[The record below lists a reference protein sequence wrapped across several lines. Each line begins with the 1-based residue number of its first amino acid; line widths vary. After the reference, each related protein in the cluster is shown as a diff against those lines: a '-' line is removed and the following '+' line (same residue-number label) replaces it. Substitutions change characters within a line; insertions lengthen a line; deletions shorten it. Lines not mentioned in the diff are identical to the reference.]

1 MRTRSGARF
10 TRWLSPFAILFALIA
25 ITKAAEPAPTA
36 PSLPLA
42 GGLPVIVRTGLRFE
56 EIADINENE
65 RSCTAT
71 VDLRLRWTD
80 ARLAY
85 PKEDGALY
93 QNFTD
98 AAAEAR
104 LAAMWV
110 PRVELANTMGTPSF
124 RAVSLRIY
132 PEGRVELMQRTTSK
146 FATAFHPQRF
156 PFDQQTL
163 GVEIVVRGEDQDRV
177 VLDYHQD
184 DLTFSTAAPDR
195 KLDRWKLGLTNIRR
209 EPLPGLY
216 GALHSRL
223 WVELQ
228 IRRQFTMAMAPIFIP
243 LFASLLI
250 PLMAIYMNKVEDGE
264 FQIDA
269 FELCNIV
276 IGGLFAVIALNF
288 TVNSAYPMLGD
299 ADNTVTRLFG
309 LNYLVLAAALAIII
323 TLFRFNLV
331 QRAFG
336 KYVQEQLY
344 HCIVWAGPLL
354 VLATAVALLL
364 VAMA

>member
-1 MRTRSGARF
+1 MRAISEARRWRSF
-10 TRWLSPFAILFALIA
+10 FLLFLALPA
-25 ITKAAEPAPTA
+25 LTGFSEPA
-36 PSLPLA
+36 PSLPLG

-56 EIADINENE
+56 QIADVDESE

-71 VDLRLRWTD
+71 VDLRLRWQD

-85 PKEDGALY
+85 PKEDGSTF
-93 QNFTD
+93 QSFKD
-98 AAAEAR
+98 AAAETR
-104 LAAMWV
+104 MAAMWV
-110 PRVELANTMGTPSF
+110 PRVELANTIGSPAF
-124 RAVSLRIY
+124 RTNSLRIY
-132 PEGRVELMQRTTSK
+132 PDGQVEWMQRTSTK
-146 FATAFHPQRF
+146 FATSFDPQRF
-156 PFDQQTL
+156 PFDQQKL
-163 GVEIVVRGEDQDRV
+163 AVEVVVRGDDQDRV
-177 VLDYHQD
+177 ALDYHQD
-184 DLTFSTAAPDR
+184 DLNFSAGGSDR
-195 KLDRWKLGLTNIRR
+195 NLDRWALGLTNIRR

-223 WVELQ
+223 WIELQ
-228 IRRQFTMAMAPIFIP
+228 IRRLFTMAMAPIFIP

-250 PLMAIYMNKVEDGE
+250 PLMAIYMNRVEDAE
-264 FQIDA
+264 FKIEA
-269 FELCNIV
+269 FELSNIV

-309 LNYLVLAAALAIII
+309 LNYLVLGIAAAIII

-344 HCIVWAGPLL
+344 LCIVWAGPLL
-354 VLATAVALLL
+354 VLATAISLLL

>member
-1 MRTRSGARF
+1 MRARPAGLISLLAVF
-10 TRWLSPFAILFALIA
+10 IALPA
-25 ITKAAEPAPTA
+25 VTGFSEPA
-36 PSLPLA
+36 PSLPLG

-56 EIADINENE
+56 QITAINENE
-65 RSCTAT
+65 GSCTAT
-71 VDLRLRWTD
+71 VDLRLRWQD

-85 PKEDGALY
+85 PKEDGAAF
-93 QNFTD
+93 QSFKD

-104 LAAMWV
+104 MATMWV
-110 PRVELANTMGTPSF
+110 PTVELANANGPPSF
-124 RAVSLRIY
+124 RSTSLRIY
-132 PEGRVELMQRTTSK
+132 PEGRVELMQRTTTRLITS
-146 FATAFHPQRF
+146 FHPQRF
-156 PFDQQTL
+156 PFDQQKLAAEVT
-163 GVEIVVRGEDQDRV
+163 VRGEDQDRV
-177 VLDYHQD
+177 LLDYHQD
-184 DLTFSTAAPDR
+184 DLDFSSARTNAQ
-195 KLDRWKLGLTNIRR
+195 LDRWEMGLTNIRR

-223 WVELQ
+223 WIELQ
-228 IRRQFTMAMAPIFIP
+228 IRRRFTMAMAPIFIP

-250 PLMAIYMNKVEDGE
+250 PLMAIYMNKMEDAE

-309 LNYLVLAAALAIII
+309 LNYLVLGAALTIII

-344 HCIVWAGPLL
+344 LCLVWAGPLL
-354 VLATAVALLL
+354 VLATAIALLL
-364 VAMA
+364 VSMA

>member
-1 MRTRSGARF
+1 MIAKSKRLQ
-10 TRWLSPFAILFALIA
+10 WLLTVLLALPA
-25 ITKAAEPAPTA
+25 VTGFSEPA
-36 PSLPLA
+36 PSLPLG

-56 EIADINENE
+56 EIAAVNESE
-65 RSCTAT
+65 GACTAT
-71 VDLRLRWTD
+71 VDLRLRWQD

-85 PKEDGALY
+85 PKEDGAAF
-93 QNFTD
+93 QSFKD
-98 AAAEAR
+98 ATAEAR
-104 LAAMWV
+104 MATMWV
-110 PRVELANTMGTPSF
+110 PKVELANAIGTPAF
-124 RAVSLRIY
+124 RTSSLRIY
-132 PEGRVELMQRTTSK
+132 SDGQVEWMQRTSTK
-146 FATAFHPQRF
+146 FATAFDPQRF
-156 PFDQQTL
+156 PFDQQKLAAEVT
-163 GVEIVVRGEDQDRV
+163 VRGDDQDRV

-184 DLTFSTAAPDR
+184 DLNFSAGGSDR
-195 KLDRWKLGLTNIRR
+195 NLDRWALGLTNIRR

-228 IRRQFTMAMAPIFIP
+228 IRRLFTMAMAPIFIP

-250 PLMAIYMNKVEDGE
+250 PLMAIYMNRVEDGE
-264 FQIDA
+264 FKIEA
-269 FELCNIV
+269 FELSNIV

-288 TVNSAYPMLGD
+288 TVNSAYPMLSG

-309 LNYLVLAAALAIII
+309 LNYLVLGVAFGIII

-331 QRAFG
+331 QRAYG

-344 HCIVWAGPLL
+344 LSIVWAGPLL
-354 VLATAVALLL
+354 VLATAIALLL

>member
-1 MRTRSGARF
+1 MRFIRLTWLFPVLF
-10 TRWLSPFAILFALIA
+10 TL
-25 ITKAAEPAPTA
+25 AAVTAFSEPP
-36 PSLPLA
+36 PSLPLG

-56 EIADINENE
+56 QISAIDENE
-65 RSCTAT
+65 GSCSAT
-71 VDLRLRWTD
+71 VDLRLRWQD

-85 PKEDGALY
+85 PKEDGSAF
-93 QNFTD
+93 QNFKD

-104 LAAMWV
+104 MAGMWT
-110 PRVELANTMGTPSF
+110 PRVELANTIGSPAF
-124 RAVSLRIY
+124 RTTSLRIY
-132 PEGRVELMQRTTSK
+132 PDGRVELMQRTTTK
-146 FATAFHPQRF
+146 LATSFDPQRF
-156 PFDQQTL
+156 PFDQQKL
-163 GVEIVVRGEDQDRV
+163 GVEVVVRGEDQDRV
-177 VLDYHQD
+177 ALDYHQD
-184 DLTFSTAAPDR
+184 DLEFSGSGSDRNPDR
-195 KLDRWKLGLTNIRR
+195 WALGLTNIRR

-216 GALHSRL
+216 GVLHSRL

-250 PLMAIYMNKVEDGE
+250 PLMAIYMNKVENGE

-288 TVNSAYPMLGD
+288 TVNSAYPMLSG

-309 LNYLVLAAALAIII
+309 LNYLVLGAAFGIII
-323 TLFRFNLV
+323 ALFRFNLV
-331 QRAFG
+331 QRAYG

-344 HCIVWAGPLL
+344 VSIVWAGPLL
-354 VLATAVALLL
+354 VLATALALLL

>member
-1 MRTRSGARF
+1 MRARSNRLPALL
-10 TRWLSPFAILFALIA
+10 TILLTLPAIAGFS
-25 ITKAAEPAPTA
+25 EPA
-36 PSLPLA
+36 PSLPLE

-56 EIADINENE
+56 QIAAVDESE
-65 RSCTAT
+65 GSCTAT
-71 VDLRLRWTD
+71 VDLRLRWQD

-85 PKEDGALY
+85 PKEDGAAF
-93 QNFTD
+93 QNFKD

-104 LAAMWV
+104 MATMWA
-110 PRVELANTMGTPSF
+110 PKVELANAVGSPTF
-124 RAVSLRIY
+124 RTSSLRIY
-132 PEGRVELMQRTTSK
+132 PDGQVEWMQRTTTK
-146 FATAFHPQRF
+146 FATSFDPQRF
-156 PFDQQTL
+156 PFDQQKL
-163 GVEIVVRGEDQDRV
+163 AAEVVVRGDDQDRV
-177 VLDYHQD
+177 MLDYHQH
-184 DLTFSTAAPDR
+184 DLNFGAGGSDR
-195 KLDRWKLGLTNIRR
+195 NLDRWAPGLTNIRR

-228 IRRQFTMAMAPIFIP
+228 IRRLFTMAMAPIFIP

-250 PLMAIYMNKVEDGE
+250 PLMAIYMNRVEDGE
-264 FQIDA
+264 FKIEA
-269 FELCNIV
+269 FELSNIV

-288 TVNSAYPMLGD
+288 TVNSAYPMLSG

-309 LNYLVLAAALAIII
+309 LNYLVLGAAFGIII
-323 TLFRFNLV
+323 VLFRFNLV

-344 HCIVWAGPLL
+344 HSIVWAGPLL
-354 VLATAVALLL
+354 VLATAIALLL

>member
-1 MRTRSGARF
+1 MMAKSEVRSATLACLLAVSLTLPAVTGF
-10 TRWLSPFAILFALIA
+10 S
-25 ITKAAEPAPTA
+25 EPV
-36 PSLPLA
+36 PSLPLG

-56 EIADINENE
+56 QIAAIDENE
-65 RSCTAT
+65 GSCTAT

-85 PKEDGALY
+85 PKEDGSAF
-93 QNFTD
+93 QNFKD

-104 LAAMWV
+104 IAGMWA
-110 PRVELANTMGTPSF
+110 PKVELANMIGSPTF
-124 RAVSLRIY
+124 RTSSLRIY
-132 PEGRVELMQRTTSK
+132 PDGQVEWMQRTSTKLATS
-146 FATAFHPQRF
+146 FDPQRF
-156 PFDQQTL
+156 PFDQQKL
-163 GVEIVVRGEDQDRV
+163 AAELVVRGDDQDRV
-177 VLDYHQD
+177 LLDYHQD
-184 DLTFSTAAPDR
+184 DLDFSAGSADR
-195 KLDRWKLGLTNIRR
+195 NLGRWALGLTNIRR

-223 WVELQ
+223 WIELQ

-288 TVNSAYPMLGD
+288 TVNSAYPMLSG

-309 LNYLVLAAALAIII
+309 LNYLVLGAALAIII

-331 QRAFG
+331 QRACG

-344 HCIVWAGPLL
+344 LCIVWAGPLL
-354 VLATAVALLL
+354 VLATALALLL

>member
-1 MRTRSGARF
+1 MIVKPEALQLR
-10 TRWLSPFAILFALIA
+10 LLFAVLLA
-25 ITKAAEPAPTA
+25 LPAVTGAAEPAP
-36 PSLPLA
+36 SLPLE

-56 EIADINENE
+56 QISDVDETEG
-65 RSCTAT
+65 SCTAT

-85 PKEDGALY
+85 PKEDGAAF
-93 QNFTD
+93 QSFKD
-98 AAAEAR
+98 AAAETR
-104 LAAMWV
+104 MAAMWV
-110 PRVELANTMGTPSF
+110 PKVELANMIGAPTSRTS
-124 RAVSLRIY
+124 SLRIY
-132 PEGRVELMQRTTSK
+132 PDGRVEWMQRANAK
-146 FATAFHPQRF
+146 FATSFDPQRF
-156 PFDQQTL
+156 PFDQQKL
-163 GVEIVVRGEDQDRV
+163 AAEIVVRGEDQERV
-177 VLDYHQD
+177 LLDYHQD
-184 DLTFSTAAPDR
+184 DLNFSASGSDR
-195 KLDRWKLGLTNIRR
+195 NLDRWALGLTNIRR

-216 GALHSRL
+216 GTSHSRL

-228 IRRQFTMAMAPIFIP
+228 IRRLFTMAMAPIFIP

-269 FELCNIV
+269 FELCNIA

-288 TVNSAYPMLGD
+288 TVNSAYPMLGA

-309 LNYLVLAAALAIII
+309 LNYLVLGTAFAIII
-323 TLFRFNLV
+323 TLFRFNVV

-344 HCIVWAGPLL
+344 LCLVWAAPLL
-354 VLATAVALLL
+354 VLATAVAVLLA
-364 VAMA
+364 AMA

>member
-1 MRTRSGARF
+1 MRTQSAARSSRL
-10 TRWLSPFAILFALIA
+10 TSLSAIFLALSA
-25 ITKAAEPAPTA
+25 VTGFSEPAPT
-36 PSLPLA
+36 LPLA

-56 EIADINENE
+56 QIAAVDETE

-71 VDLRLRWTD
+71 VDLRLRWQD
-80 ARLAY
+80 ARLVY
-85 PKEDGALY
+85 PKEDGSLF
-93 QNFTD
+93 QSFRD

-104 LAAMWV
+104 MAQMWV
-110 PRVELANTMGTPSF
+110 PRVELANTIGSPTF
-124 RAVSLRIY
+124 RTVSLRIY
-132 PEGRVELMQRTTSK
+132 PDGRVESMQRTTSK
-146 FATAFHPQRF
+146 FATSFDPQRF
-156 PFDQQTL
+156 PFDQQKL
-163 GVEIVVRGEDQDRV
+163 AIEVVVRGEDQDRV
-177 VLDYHQD
+177 ALDYHQD
-184 DLTFSTAAPDR
+184 DLDFSAGGSDR
-195 KLDRWKLGLTNIRR
+195 NLDRWALGLTNIRR

-216 GALHSRL
+216 GVLHSRL

-250 PLMAIYMNKVEDGE
+250 PLMAVYMNEVRDGE

-309 LNYLVLAAALAIII
+309 LNYLMLGAALTIII
-323 TLFRFNLV
+323 ALFRFNLV
-331 QRAFG
+331 QRACG

-344 HCIVWAGPLL
+344 LCIVWAGPLL
-354 VLATAVALLL
+354 VLATAIALLL

>member
-1 MRTRSGARF
+1 MTLKSLLPIFLAV
-10 TRWLSPFAILFALIA
+10 PALTA
-25 ITKAAEPAPTA
+25 FAEPAT
-36 PSLPLA
+36 SLPVA
-42 GGLPVIVRTGLRFE
+42 GGLPVIIRTALRFE
-56 EIADINENE
+56 QVDSIDENE

-71 VDLRLRWTD
+71 VDLRLRWQD
-80 ARLAY
+80 ARLSY
-85 PKEDGALY
+85 PKEDGAL
-93 QNFTD
+93 FKDFKD
-98 AAAEAR
+98 AAAETQMAG
-104 LAAMWV
+104 MWV
-110 PRVELANTMGTPSF
+110 PRVELANTIGSPSF
-124 RAVSLRIY
+124 RSVSLRVY
-132 PEGRVELMQRTTSK
+132 PDGQVELMRRTTSK
-146 FATAFHPQRF
+146 FATSFDPQRF
-156 PFDQQTL
+156 PFDQQKL
-163 GVEIVVRGEDQDRV
+163 AAEVVVRGDDQDRV
-177 VLDYHQD
+177 MLDYHQD
-184 DLTFSTAAPDR
+184 DLNFSAGASDR
-195 KLDRWKLGLTNIRR
+195 KLDRWIVGLTNIRR

-216 GALHSRL
+216 DTQHSRL

-250 PLMAIYMNKVEDGE
+250 PLMAVYMNRVEEGE
-264 FQIDA
+264 FQIEA

-309 LNYLVLAAALAIII
+309 LNYLVLAAALTIII

-331 QRAFG
+331 QRACG

-344 HCIVWAGPLL
+344 LSIVWAGPLL
-354 VLATAVALLL
+354 VLATAIALLL

>member
-1 MRTRSGARF
+1 MRAKSGRRSTRL
-10 TRWLSPFAILFALIA
+10 RWLFAAFLAL
-25 ITKAAEPAPTA
+25 PAVTGFSETA
-36 PSLPLA
+36 TSLPLG
-42 GGLPVIVRTGLRFE
+42 GGLPVVVRTALRFE
-56 EIADINENE
+56 QIAAIDENE
-65 RSCTAT
+65 GSCTAT
-71 VDLRLRWTD
+71 VDLRLRWQD

-85 PKEDGALY
+85 PKEDGS
-93 QNFTD
+93 NFRTFKS
-98 AAAEAR
+98 AEAEAR
-104 LAAMWV
+104 MAGMWV
-110 PRVELANTMGTPSF
+110 PTVELANTIGSPTF
-124 RAVSLRIY
+124 RATSLRIY
-132 PEGRVELMQRTTSK
+132 PDGRVELMQRTSTK
-146 FATAFHPQRF
+146 FTTKFDPQRF
-156 PFDQQTL
+156 PFDQQRLAAELT
-163 GVEIVVRGEDQDRV
+163 VRGEDQDRV
-177 VLDYHQD
+177 MLDYHQD
-184 DLTFSTAAPDR
+184 DLIFSEAVSERT
-195 KLDRWKLGLTNIRR
+195 LDRWELGLTNIRR

-216 GALHSRL
+216 GVLHSRL

-250 PLMAIYMNKVEDGE
+250 PLMAIYMNRVENGE
-264 FQIDA
+264 FQIEA
-269 FELCNIV
+269 FELSNIV

-309 LNYLVLAAALAIII
+309 LNYLVLGIAAAIII

-344 HCIVWAGPLL
+344 LSIVWAGPLL
-354 VLATAVALLL
+354 VLATAIALLL

>member
-1 MRTRSGARF
+1 MKGKTALCLWQWRS
-10 TRWLSPFAILFALIA
+10 LLPILVSLPAIAA
-25 ITKAAEPAPTA
+25 AAEPAPT
-36 PSLPLA
+36 LPLA
-42 GGLPVIVRTGLRFE
+42 GGLPVVVRTALRFE
-56 EIADINENE
+56 QIDQIDEND

-71 VDLRLRWTD
+71 VDLRLRWMD
-80 ARLAY
+80 SRLAY
-85 PKEDGALY
+85 PKQDGSLF
-93 QNFTD
+93 QEFKD

-104 LAAMWV
+104 LNEMWV
-110 PRVELANTMGTPSF
+110 PRVELANVIGSPSF
-124 RAVSLRIY
+124 RTIALRIY
-132 PEGRVELMQRTTSK
+132 PDGQVELMQRTSSK
-146 FATAFHPQRF
+146 FTTTFNPQRF
-156 PFDQQTL
+156 PFDQQKL
-163 GVEIVVRGEDQDRV
+163 AAEIVVRGDHQDRV
-177 VLDYHQD
+177 TLDYHQD
-184 DLTFSTAAPDR
+184 DLNFSAGGSER
-195 KLDRWKLGLTNIRR
+195 KLDRWALGLTNIRR

-216 GALHSRL
+216 DTLHSRL

-228 IRRQFTMAMAPIFIP
+228 IRREFTMAMAPIFIP

-250 PLMAIYMNKVEDGE
+250 PLMAIYMNEVKDGE

-309 LNYLVLAAALAIII
+309 LNYLVLGAALAIII
-323 TLFRFNLV
+323 VLFRFNLV
-331 QRAFG
+331 QRACG

-344 HCIVWAGPLL
+344 LSIVWAGPLL
-354 VLATAVALLL
+354 VLATAIALLL

>member
-1 MRTRSGARF
+1 MRAKSEAQPWRM
-10 TRWLSPFAILFALIA
+10 ILAFFLGLPVVAGFS
-25 ITKAAEPAPTA
+25 EPA
-36 PSLPLA
+36 PSLPLG
-42 GGLPVIVRTGLRFE
+42 GGLPVIIRTGLRFE
-56 EIADINENE
+56 QIAAVDESE
-65 RSCTAT
+65 GSCTAT
-71 VDLRLRWTD
+71 VDLRLRWQD
-80 ARLAY
+80 PRLAY
-85 PKEDGALY
+85 PKEDGAAF
-93 QNFTD
+93 QTFTD

-104 LAAMWV
+104 MAAMWV
-110 PRVELANTMGTPSF
+110 PKVELANAIGSPTF
-124 RAVSLRIY
+124 RTTSLRIY
-132 PEGRVELMQRTTSK
+132 PDGQVELMQRSSTK
-146 FATAFHPQRF
+146 FATSFDPQRF
-156 PFDQQTL
+156 PFDQQKL
-163 GVEIVVRGEDQDRV
+163 ALEIVVRGDDQDRV

-184 DLTFSTAAPDR
+184 DLNFSASGSDRTLRRWAP
-195 KLDRWKLGLTNIRR
+195 GLTNIRR

-216 GALHSRL
+216 GAMHSRL
-223 WVELQ
+223 WVEMQ
-228 IRRQFTMAMAPIFIP
+228 IRRLFTMAMAPIFIP

-288 TVNSAYPMLGD
+288 TVNSAYPMLGA

-309 LNYLVLAAALAIII
+309 LNYLVLGAALTIII

-344 HCIVWAGPLL
+344 LCIVWAAPVL
-354 VLATAVALLL
+354 VLATATALLL
-364 VAMA
+364 VSMA

>member
-1 MRTRSGARF
+1 MSAKFTLRF
-10 TRWLSPFAILFALIA
+10 RRWTLLLALFLTLQALTA
-25 ITKAAEPAPTA
+25 FAEPA

-42 GGLPVIVRTGLRFE
+42 GGLPVIVRTALRFE
-56 EIADINENE
+56 QIDTIDENDG
-65 RSCTAT
+65 SCTAT
-71 VDLRLRWTD
+71 VDLRLRWRD

-85 PKEDGALY
+85 PKEDGSI
-93 QNFTD
+93 FHSFKD
-98 AAAEAR
+98 VAAEAR
-104 LAAMWV
+104 MAAMWV
-110 PRVELANTMGTPSF
+110 PRVELANMIGSPTF
-124 RAVSLRIY
+124 RTVSLRIY
-132 PEGRVELMQRTTSK
+132 PDGQVELMQRTSAK
-146 FATAFHPQRF
+146 FATSFDPQRF
-156 PFDQQTL
+156 PFDQQKL
-163 GVEIVVRGEDQDRV
+163 AAEVVVRGDDQDRV

-184 DLTFSTAAPDR
+184 DLNFSASGSDR
-195 KLDRWKLGLTNIRR
+195 NLDRWELGLTNIRR

-216 GALHSRL
+216 DTLHSRL

-228 IRRQFTMAMAPIFIP
+228 IRRRFTMAMAPIFIP

-250 PLMAIYMNKVEDGE
+250 PLMAVYMNRVEEGE
-264 FQIDA
+264 FQIEA

-309 LNYLVLAAALAIII
+309 LNYLVLGAALTIII

-331 QRAFG
+331 QRACG

-344 HCIVWAGPLL
+344 LCIVWAGPLL
-354 VLATAVALLL
+354 VLATAIALLL